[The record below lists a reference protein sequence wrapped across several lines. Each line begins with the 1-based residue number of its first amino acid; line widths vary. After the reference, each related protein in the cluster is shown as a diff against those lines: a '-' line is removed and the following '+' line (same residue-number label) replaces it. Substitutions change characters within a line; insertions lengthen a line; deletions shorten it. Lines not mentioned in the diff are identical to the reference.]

1 MIASIAGLAGGLL
14 AVLGITLAVAL
25 ILFIFLFW
33 IFMLVS
39 AIQNK
44 GLTDGEKTGWV
55 LAIVFFH
62 IIGSLLYL
70 FIGYPKRNTPLP
82 PAMPIARA

>member
-1 MIASIAGLAGGLL
+1 MEAFAGIGVFLLIVFCLSLGLALT
-14 AVLGITLAVAL
+14 A
-25 ILFIFLFW
+25 FW
-33 IFMLVS
+33 IWMLVS

-62 IIGSLLYL
+62 FIGSMLYL
-70 FIGYPKRNTPLP
+70 FIGHPKRKL
-82 PAMPIARA
+82 AGMAA

>member
-1 MIASIAGLAGGLL
+1 MLATGAGLIGGL
-14 AVLGITLAVAL
+14 VIVMGIALLVAL
-25 ILFIFLFW
+25 VIFLLVFW

-62 IIGSLLYL
+62 FIGSLLYL
-70 FIGYPKRNTPLP
+70 FIGHPKRNSPLTQ
-82 PAMPIARA
+82 

>member
-1 MIASIAGLAGGLL
+1 MLAAFFGGWEIL
-14 AVLGITLAVAL
+14 L
-25 ILFIFLFW
+25 ILFILPVAAICMVFW

-62 IIGSLLYL
+62 VIGSLLYL
-70 FIGYPKRNTPLP
+70 FIGYPKRNAPLP
-82 PAMPIARA
+82 PAAPVARA